1 MRLRK
6 CHQAKE
12 ILLANPNFFINE
24 PLLINKK
31 WNKNIFNNKNNIEL
45 EIGMGKGQFIIK
57 KALQN
62 SNINYIGLE
71 LNETVCSKAI
81 KKAQIYNDIIKNLRI
96 INFNAR
102 DILKIFKRSQID
114 KIYLNFSDPWPKNR
128 HTKNRLTNE
137 KFLKIYKKV
146 LKKGGLIELKT
157 DNDSLYEYTLEVL
170 NNNSKYK
177 IIYSTTSLYDDINSD
192 INKDNI
198 ATEYETKFYNKGKNI
213 NKIIFKLS

>member
-71 LNETVCSKAI
+71 LNETVCSKAM

-177 IIYSTTSLYDDINSD
+177 IIYSTTSLYDHINSD

>member
-177 IIYSTTSLYDDINSD
+177 IIYSTTSLYDHINSD

>member
-71 LNETVCSKAI
+71 LNETVCSKAM